1 MTTYPI
7 NPSERVQ
14 RRICSILTAELLPLP
29 AFTGFV
35 VRDERVFQQEKYP
48 FFSVQTTEN
57 KEVFPGINVW
67 NVSFTIAMLED
78 RQEANTTLG
87 VDPRPRHELRAENVS
102 ALLFGVWDGLSLP
115 QAINAIVDGDG
126 VTVLKMTGTNQANGT
141 MSEDEISTEY
151 SFTLS
156 CTSTQQ

>member
-7 NPSERVQ
+7 NPAERTQ
-14 RRICSILTAELLPLP
+14 RRICSILESALLPL
-29 AFTGFV
+29 AEFTGFV
-35 VRDERVFQQEKYP
+35 VRNGREFQQEKYP
-48 FFSVQTTEN
+48 FFSVQITEN
-57 KEVFPGINVW
+57 QEVFQGINVW
-67 NVSFTIAMLED
+67 NVNFTIAMVED
-78 RQEANTTLG
+78 RQEANTVLG

-102 ALLFGVWDGLSLP
+102 ALLFGVWNGLSLP
-115 QAINAIVDGDG
+115 DSINAIVDGNG

-156 CTSTQQ
+156 CTSSQQ